1 MRILAAI
8 LIVSCVAISCQNNE
22 KQDTTTYY
30 LIRHAEKERGPD
42 VGNDPLLTEKGKGR
56 ANFWAK
62 YFKDKK
68 LDAVYSTNT
77 KRTIATAEPTAK
89 EFDLMV
95 KTYDADKMYSSSFEE
110 QTAGKTVLIVGHSN
124 TTPEFVNA
132 IIGEKRYPEIDDNE
146 FGIVYRVILKNGK
159 SKVEQETINNWD
171 NP

>member
-8 LIVSCVAISCQNNE
+8 LIVFCVVISCQDNE

-30 LIRHAEKERGPD
+30 LIRHAEKERSPD
-42 VGNDPLLTEKGKGR
+42 VGNDPLLTEKGQER

-95 KTYDADKMYSSSFEE
+95 KTFDADKMYNASFKEE
-110 QTAGKTVLIVGHSN
+110 TAGKTVLIVGHSN

-132 IIGEKRYPEIDDNE
+132 IIGEKSYPEIDDNE
-146 FGIVYRVILKNGK
+146 FGTVYKVILENGK
-159 SKVEQETINNWD
+159 STVEQETINSWD
-171 NP
+171 KP